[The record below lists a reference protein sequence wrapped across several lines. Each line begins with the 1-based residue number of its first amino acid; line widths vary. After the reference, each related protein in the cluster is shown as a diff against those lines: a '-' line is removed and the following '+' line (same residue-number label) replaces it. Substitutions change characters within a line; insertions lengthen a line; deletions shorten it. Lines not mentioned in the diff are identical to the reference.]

1 MKKVWTKVTASALAL
16 VMTFGNIS
24 MTEAGWKGNSAQIFR
39 KEIMA
44 AEKTNTLDWNINGN
58 YSESD
63 GAIHCNSIGKGIPFC

>member
-58 YSESD
+58 YSESE
-63 GAIHCNSIGKGIPFC
+63 GASTAIP